1 MSNTQRSVLP
11 NYSAFFFS
19 WCIAGKELIDMK
31 CATRESFGSL
41 GCKKSI
47 NIHILYGF
55 VTPRCAVP
63 PIRQHILVGWGHG
76 RRYRHLV
83 RHGLFNLID
92 SIGKSVPGFQR
103 TDDDSRFGITRNYEH
118 SIAFASR
125 FRSLNCQAWGLGL
138 YYRDDDDGSNSR

>member
-1 MSNTQRSVLP
+1 VDFAWWRGGPDPAQERLNAEIISFRGRLLHLISQLGICTPPSQQRLKY
-11 NYSAFFFS
+11 YSS
-19 WCIAGKELIDMK
+19 CQIPKGKELIDMK

-76 RRYRHLV
+76 RRLPADR
-83 RHGLFNLID
+83 R
-92 SIGKSVPGFQR
+92 
-103 TDDDSRFGITRNYEH
+103 
-118 SIAFASR
+118 
-125 FRSLNCQAWGLGL
+125 
-138 YYRDDDDGSNSR
+138 